1 MKRLIFIAVILV
13 VLAAGAW
20 LPLKKIR
27 SGSAGSEGA
36 SMPLVIYFTG
46 DVTGR
51 LEPCGC
57 FTGQYGGLTRLSI
70 WLQESSAAS
79 ADQTLNVDVGDAL
92 AGEEDYHIHQH
103 RFLSQGFEK
112 MNFAAL
118 NIGAR
123 EASLDLEQL
132 RSLATDSAVPLV
144 SANLFATDTGELV
157 TPPTQVVERAGR
169 RIAIVGVI
177 DPKSVAERLGE
188 GLRIEAME
196 TALSNLLPAIKTEKA
211 DLVVLLAFTDEEGM
225 RELAKR
231 FYEFDV
237 ILGGDVPQ
245 PAQHLIRENDSLISY
260 TTNQARAVGRLIIPP
275 SDMPDAEP
283 GFEMTLLHDGIPQ
296 ARDLIELS
304 KSYRDFL
311 RVTPLAVDSPD
322 DGEQADN
329 DPNRIPGT
337 ASPFS
342 YVGSEACTA
351 CHLGAHE
358 TWAKSGHSHAFET
371 LKKKGAEA
379 DPNCIRCHTVGFGK
393 SSGYRR
399 EFAGQRLA
407 AVGCE
412 SCHGPGSEHLS
423 QRSQALADSSF
434 EVSFKFRK
442 LGEADCTSCH
452 YGEFSRPFVW
462 KRFWPMIE
470 HGEKQ
475 PGE

>member
-1 MKRLIFIAVILV
+1 MKRLAIIVIILA
-13 VLAAGAW
+13 VLAAGSW

-27 SGSAGSEGA
+27 SGPSGNGGA
-36 SMPLVIYFTG
+36 SAPLVIHFTG

-70 WLQESSAAS
+70 WLQESSNAS

-123 EASLDLEQL
+123 EAALDLEPLQTL
-132 RSLATDSAVPLV
+132 SGNSAVPLV
-144 SANLFATDTGELV
+144 SANLFDTNSGETVAAPL
-157 TPPTQVVERAGR
+157 QVVERAGQ
-169 RIAIVGVI
+169 RIAIVGVV
-177 DPKSVAERLGE
+177 DPKSVAERLGD
-188 GLRIEAME
+188 GLRIEAMD
-196 TALSNLLPAIKTEKA
+196 TALSNLLPTIEKETP
-211 DLVVLLAFTDEEGM
+211 DLVVLLAFTDEAGM

-245 PAQHLIRENDSLISY
+245 PAQELIRENDSLISY

-275 SDMPDAEP
+275 TDTPNAEP

-296 ARDLIELS
+296 SRDLIELS
-304 KSYRDFL
+304 KSYREFL
-311 RVTPLAVDSPD
+311 RDTPLDVDSPD
-322 DGEQADN
+322 DANQASN

-337 ASPFS
+337 ASPFT

-351 CHLGAHE
+351 CHLEEHQS
-358 TWAKSGHSHAFET
+358 WARSGHSHAFET
-371 LKKKGAEA
+371 LKTKGAEA
-379 DPNCIRCHTVGFGK
+379 DPNCIRCHTVGFGE

-407 AVGCE
+407 SVGCE
-412 SCHGPGSEHLS
+412 SCHGPGSEHVS
-423 QRSQALADSSF
+423 QRSQALADPAF
-434 EVSFKFRK
+434 EISFKFRQ

-462 KRFWPMIE
+462 NRFWPLIE
-470 HGEKQ
+470 HGSK
-475 PGE
+475 

>member
-1 MKRLIFIAVILV
+1 MKRFVLIAIIFA

-27 SGSAGSEGA
+27 SSSSGGA
-36 SMPLVIYFTG
+36 ETTTPLVIHFTG

-70 WLQESSAAS
+70 WLQETSNAS
-79 ADQTLNVDVGDAL
+79 DDQTLNVDVGDAL
-92 AGEEDYHIHQH
+92 AGDEDYHLHQH
-103 RFLSQGFEK
+103 RYLTQAFER

-123 EASLDLEQL
+123 EASLNLEQL
-132 RSLATDSAVPLV
+132 RTLVTDSAVPLV
-144 SANLFATDTGELV
+144 SANLFAVDSGESV
-157 TPPTQVVERAGR
+157 TPPLQIVERAGR
-169 RIAIVGVI
+169 RIAIIGVV
-177 DPKSVAERLGE
+177 DPKSVAERLGD
-188 GLRIEAME
+188 GLRIEAMD
-196 TALSNLLPAIKTEKA
+196 TALSNLLPAIETEKP
-211 DLVVLLAFTDEEGM
+211 DLVVLLAFTDEGGM

-245 PAQHLIRENDSLISY
+245 PAQDLIRENDSLISY
-260 TTNQARAVGRLIIPP
+260 TTNQARAVGRLILPP
-275 SDMPDAEP
+275 VGAEEAEP

-296 ARDLIELS
+296 SRDLIELS

-311 RVTPLAVDSPD
+311 RDTPLAVDSLH
-322 DGEQADN
+322 DGDQADN

-342 YVGSEACTA
+342 YVGSEACTG
-351 CHLGAHE
+351 CHQQAHE
-358 TWAKSGHSHAFET
+358 VWAKSGHGHAFET
-371 LKKKGAEA
+371 LKTKGAEA
-379 DPNCIRCHTVGFGK
+379 DPNCIRCHTVGFGE

-399 EFAGQRLA
+399 EFDGQRLA
-407 AVGCE
+407 SVGCE
-412 SCHGPGSEHLS
+412 SCHGPGSEHVS
-423 QRSQALADSSF
+423 QRSQALADSAF

-462 KRFWPMIE
+462 KRFWPLVE
-470 HGEKQ
+470 HGKSE
-475 PGE
+475 